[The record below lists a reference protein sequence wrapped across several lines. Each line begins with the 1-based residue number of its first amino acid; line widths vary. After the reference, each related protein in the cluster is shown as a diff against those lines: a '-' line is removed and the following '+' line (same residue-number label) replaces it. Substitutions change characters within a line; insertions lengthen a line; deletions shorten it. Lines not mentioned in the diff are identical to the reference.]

1 MTPPEP
7 EFIACQLCGARLE
20 ALTFLHL
27 RSCSGVTYQEYVQ
40 RFPEAPRMTEEV
52 RRRRARSP
60 EQRSAQSEKIKAR
73 FRTPE
78 GEVTRRQISEA
89 AKRMQASESGKRS
102 QEHLRR
108 LNQDPEQR
116 AARGRESNGR
126 WDSGEARAQV
136 EGWHRENQ
144 ERSLELIA
152 KARAR
157 LTKTTSKLHLSFK
170 EKLEA
175 GGVTGLQTEYRV
187 GWYSVDEAAPD
198 LKAAVEIDGCYWH
211 QCPECDL
218 GSPRGRAATE
228 GTRKT
233 DRTKGVYLRNRGW
246 RILRVWG
253 HEIHRDPA
261 GCVERVRA
269 FLQTPPQEVSDDRP

>member
-1 MTPPEP
+1 MAPLEP
-7 EFIACQLCGARLE
+7 EFITCLLCGAHLQ
-20 ALTFLHL
+20 ALTPPHL
-27 RSCSGVTYQEYVQ
+27 RLCSGVTYQEYIQ
-40 RFPEAPRMTEEV
+40 RFPEAPRMTGEV

-60 EQRSAQSEKIKAR
+60 EQRSAQSEKLKAR
-73 FRTPE
+73 FQTPA

-89 AKRMQASESGKRS
+89 AKRMQASDSGKRS
-102 QEHLRR
+102 QEHLRI
-108 LNQDPEQR
+108 LSQDPEQR
-116 AARGRESNGR
+116 AARGRESKAR
-126 WDSGEARAQV
+126 WESGEARAQV
-136 EGWHRENQ
+136 EGWHRENR
-144 ERSLELIA
+144 ERSLELIT

-157 LTKTTSKLHLSFK
+157 LTKITSKLHLSFK
-170 EKLEA
+170 ATLEA
-175 GGVTGLQTEYRV
+175 AGVTGLQTEYLV
-187 GWYSVDEAAPD
+187 GWYSVDEAAPE

-211 QCPECDL
+211 QCPECGL

-246 RILRVWG
+246 RILRLWG
-253 HEIHRDPA
+253 HEIHRDPT